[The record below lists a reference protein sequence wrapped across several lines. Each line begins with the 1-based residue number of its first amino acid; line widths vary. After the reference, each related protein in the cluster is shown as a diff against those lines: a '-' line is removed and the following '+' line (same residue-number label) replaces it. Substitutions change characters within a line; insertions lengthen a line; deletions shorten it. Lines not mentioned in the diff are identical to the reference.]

1 MNEYEVI
8 KEANF
13 RFSPRFS
20 QLIGRNLIS
29 NPIVAV
35 SELVKN
41 SYDADADD
49 ISVKFENINDE
60 ENSKLIVLDDGD
72 GMSLDDIVNKWLV
85 VGTDNK
91 IVSKYSRKKRRKLGE
106 KGIGRFSV
114 ERLAHRIKLIT
125 RQEKESYALQLSI
138 DWDEYERTNGEFSD
152 KKHSILKEEYP
163 SIQKGTCLILEGLRD
178 EWNEDSLSELRKELN
193 LIRPININEMS
204 YKKYSFPGENV
215 KISLTAKELGVDHK
229 VLDLGFIG
237 YYQAHLFGEI
247 RDDGTSS
254 IRVEIKPSLSLSKE
268 NVDEPF
274 EFKTDS
280 PEIDISCG
288 PVTFE
293 VFVFFKDRRLY
304 RSLDITK
311 SNFDALL
318 ASYSGV
324 KIYRDGFRI
333 LPFGD
338 PDDDWLEL
346 NAKRTRSP
354 EHRIGTVNAVGI
366 VYITRDK
373 NPGLQDVLSRENMY
387 DTIEFKS
394 LKSFVN
400 KAFEKYTNIQLTAR
414 KKKDKEKQEQGKAAL
429 ADAQKSVKSFTKQI
443 GSLQK
448 KVSYFSE
455 TTNPTEKEA
464 TIVSINT
471 QLNKLLDTATASLS
485 TVKTAYSYYRLQDN
499 FKTREMQIYR
509 NIATL
514 GISAA
519 MFGHESLN
527 KTTHAKIICRTIIK
541 RYEKG
546 LLELNNNFFEMLG
559 DLFSDINLID
569 EKADFFRSY
578 LRKEKHDRARYLNL
592 ITLLDKILNQHR
604 KAFSSIN
611 VAPVL
616 HCSLGNGEVTT
627 WGYEGDFNTLFTNLV
642 TNAYKALNTE
652 EENKHL
658 IFTIKRESEN
668 IIICAENNGK
678 PIKQENRSKVF
689 EPLYSAY
696 SDGTGLGLTII
707 QDTLISYKGSI
718 KLCDVYPETKFE
730 ITIPQQRGPEEE

>member
-1 MNEYEVI
+1 MNNYEIVE
-8 KEANF
+8 KAGF
-13 RFSPRFS
+13 RFSPRFG

-29 NPIVAV
+29 NSIVAV

-41 SYDADADD
+41 SYDADADN
-49 ISVKFENINDE
+49 ISIEFENLNDE
-60 ENSKLIVLDDGD
+60 KNSKLIVLDDGD
-72 GMSLDDIVNKWLV
+72 GMSLNDIVNKWLV

-91 IVSKYSRKKRRKLGE
+91 IVSKYSKKKRRKLGE

-114 ERLAHRIKLIT
+114 ERLAHRIKIIT
-125 RQEKESYALQLSI
+125 RQEEQSYALQLSI
-138 DWDEYERTNGEFSD
+138 DWEDYEKMLGEFSD
-152 KKHSILKEEYP
+152 KKYNILKEEYP
-163 SIQKGTCLILEGLRD
+163 SIRKGTCLILEGLRD
-178 EWNEDSLSELRKELN
+178 NWNKESLSELRKELN

-215 KISLTAKELGVDHK
+215 KILLTAKELGVDHK
-229 VLDLGFIG
+229 MLDLGFIG

-247 RDDGTSS
+247 KNDGNST
-254 IRVEIKPSLSLSKE
+254 IRVEIKPSLSLSNE
-268 NVDEPF
+268 SVDEL
-274 EFKTDS
+274 FKYEADS
-280 PEIDISCG
+280 SEIDISCG

-318 ASYSGV
+318 ESYSGV

-338 PDDDWLEL
+338 PGNDWLEL
-346 NAKRTRSP
+346 NAKRTHSP
-354 EHRIGTVNAVGI
+354 EHRIGTVNAIGI

-387 DTIEFKS
+387 DTAEFKS

-400 KAFEKYTNIQLTAR
+400 KAFEQYTDIQLKAR
-414 KKKDKEKQEQGKAAL
+414 KKKDKEKQEKGKIAL
-429 ADAQKSVKSFTKQI
+429 VDAQKSVKNFTKQI

-448 KVSYFSE
+448 KVSYFNE
-455 TTNPTEKEA
+455 TTNPAEKEA
-464 TIVSINT
+464 TIVSIST
-471 QLNKLLDTATASLS
+471 QLNKLLDTATTSLS

-527 KTTHAKIICRTIIK
+527 KTTHAKVICQTIIK
-541 RYEKG
+541 RYDKG
-546 LLELNNNFFEMLG
+546 LLELNNNFHEMLTN
-559 DLFSDINLID
+559 LFSDINLID

-578 LRKEKHDRARYLNL
+578 LRKEKHDRARSLNL
-592 ITLLDKILNQHR
+592 TTLLIKILNQHQ

-611 VAPVL
+611 VAPIL
-616 HCSLGNGEVTT
+616 HCSLDEREVTT
-627 WGYEGDFNTLFTNLV
+627 WGYEGDFNTIFTNLV
-642 TNAYKALNTE
+642 TNAYKALKTE
-652 EENKHL
+652 EKNKHL
-658 IFTIKRESEN
+658 IFIVKRESEN
-668 IIICAENNGK
+668 IIICSENNGK
-678 PIKQENRSKVF
+678 PIKEENRSKIF

-696 SDGTGLGLTII
+696 SDGTGLGLTIV
-707 QDTLISYKGSI
+707 QDTLISYKGKI
-718 KLCDVYPETKFE
+718 KLCDQYPETKFE
-730 ITIPQQRGPEEE
+730 ITIPLQRGPGEE